1 VAQRGGRLPSFED
14 LEVIRADAGLSVT
27 CMCQLLGMPRAS
39 WYRWRAAVGADRP
52 RPGKGPWP
60 APVVDQ
66 IEPLAAKHAEQWAAW
81 GHRKIWGL
89 LTADGVQASQASVR
103 RALARRGL
111 LQPVGYQAERRQLA
125 HARRAVFLDP
135 PTRRNRVWQT
145 DFSELESLAGG
156 IWRMSGVVDY
166 WAKLCLACPV
176 TTTQATRDA
185 VAALEAAID
194 QAETLLGH
202 QLLQDCVDHHT
213 GELLPVVVVT
223 DNGPAYRSV
232 GFARFIASRP
242 ELLHV
247 RTRHRSPQTNGV
259 VERFYQAIKYEHL
272 YRHEIN
278 DGLVLAREVEN
289 YLTVYNTVR
298 PHEAI
303 GFATPISRYLQAPS
317 TPPGANL
324 QASTTV
330 SDS

>member
-1 VAQRGGRLPSFED
+1 
-14 LEVIRADAGLSVT
+14 
-27 CMCQLLGMPRAS
+27 
-39 WYRWRAAVGADRP
+39 
-52 RPGKGPWP
+52 
-60 APVVDQ
+60 
-66 IEPLAAKHAEQWAAW
+66 
-81 GHRKIWGL
+81 
-89 LTADGVQASQASVR
+89 
-103 RALARRGL
+103 
-111 LQPVGYQAERRQLA
+111 
-125 HARRAVFLDP
+125 
-135 PTRRNRVWQT
+135 
-145 DFSELESLAGG
+145 
-156 IWRMSGVVDY
+156 MSGVVED
-166 WAKLCLACPV
+166 WAKLCLVCPV
-176 TTTQATRDA
+176 TTTHATRDA

-202 QLLQDCVDHHT
+202 ELLQDCVDHT
-213 GELLPVVVVT
+213 GELTPVVVVT

-289 YLTVYNTVR
+289 YLTIYNTIR

-317 TPPGANL
+317 TRRGPTFKRPQLSQILDAGHQRSGLVILSQVLAGRYP
-324 QASTTV
+324 V
-330 SDS
+330 